1 MRKEFLQEQQIDL
14 VYNFIVRIL
23 TVFFL
28 FIQTSLVFATE
39 YSYKELFNFKITE
52 NEFIYKSK
60 LKDFKVD
67 INKCNKKI
75 ITEVL
80 NKLKD
85 KKSIVRLPSKLKT
98 QYYLKD
104 EKKVYFV
111 SGSQVHINL
120 EKMDTLIVGIVSRA
134 KNKCKN

>member
-1 MRKEFLQEQQIDL
+1 M
-14 VYNFIVRIL
+14 YNFTVRFLIVISI
-23 TVFFL
+23 
-28 FIQTSLVFATE
+28 FIQTSIVFATE
-39 YSYKELFNFKITE
+39 YSYQELFKFKINKT
-52 NEFIYKSK
+52 EFIYRSK
-60 LKDFKVD
+60 LKEFKIE

-75 ITEVL
+75 ISEVL

-85 KKSIVRLPSKLKT
+85 KKDMVRLPSKLKT

-104 EKKVYFV
+104 GKRKYFV

-120 EKMDTLIVGIVSRA
+120 EKMDKVIVGIVSRA